1 MVHFKLF
8 FDPKK
13 SQQSP
18 VIPEIS
24 RKIDY
29 DEKGNEYVSFVPVDT
44 KEIQK
49 SLGSVD
55 NWSIEALTK
64 AGIDPK
70 FGIHTANP
78 TRAEGLGALNDA
90 VATLDAILENKE

>member
-1 MVHFKLF
+1 MFDFF
-8 FDPKK
+8 FDAKQ
-13 SQQSP
+13 SQKSP
-18 VIPEIS
+18 VIQEIS

-29 DEKGNEYVSFVPVDT
+29 DEKGNEYVSFVPVDV

-55 NWSIEALTK
+55 NWSLEALTK

-70 FGIHTANP
+70 FGIHTSNP
-78 TRAEGLGALNDA
+78 TRAEGFGALNDA
-90 VATLDAILENKE
+90 VATLDSILENKE